1 MVRINLKQLGMDKW
15 KKSSGGVV
23 QWLWLW
29 LLRRIPLAAL
39 AALVRCSS
47 REREREREREGERE
61 STTPRPTRQ
70 HPTPT
75 PRVTY
80 YHAIGRITQGSDLQ
94 RKSPQ
99 GHTRQSKVPKQKKH
113 VERCSTSPRPLFLLP
128 LKPETWALIGQL
140 CVTA

>member
-1 MVRINLKQLGMDKW
+1 LVRINLKQLGMDKW

-29 LLRRIPLAAL
+29 LWLLRRIPLAALAAL

-47 REREREREREGERE
+47 RERERE
-61 STTPRPTRQ
+61 STTPRPTHQ
-70 HPTPT
+70 HPAPT

>member
-29 LLRRIPLAAL
+29 LWLLRRIPLAAL
-39 AALVRCSS
+39 AALVRCGAAV
-47 REREREREREGERE
+47 ERERERE
-61 STTPRPTRQ
+61 STTPRPTHQ
-70 HPTPT
+70 HPAPT